1 MKFFF
6 RKFLQFE
13 ASRGSSEGVEAV
25 KQKAAEFVESLIGK
39 NEDEEAPQ
47 KDSAIEVEGDDDDN
61 NNEGSEIDEELA
73 ASDDE

>member
-47 KDSAIEVEGDDDDN
+47 KDSAIEVEGDDDN

>member
-39 NEDEEAPQ
+39 NEEEEASADQ
-47 KDSAIEVEGDDDDN
+47 KDSAIEVEEDDN
-61 NNEGSEIDEELA
+61 NLGSEIDEELA

>member
-39 NEDEEAPQ
+39 NEEEEAPADQ
-47 KDSAIEVEGDDDDN
+47 KDSAIEVEEDDN
-61 NNEGSEIDEELA
+61 NLGSEIDEELA

>member
-13 ASRGSSEGVEAV
+13 ASRGSFEGVEAV

-47 KDSAIEVEGDDDDN
+47 KDSAIEVEGDDDN